1 MKLTE
6 KLQILAQ
13 FSAKEKLCILISTL
27 LSRLLAKIPASYQET
42 KRFFVKWRAAG
53 HDIKKIKDTNLV
65 SIRGEADLGDY
76 CFLVRRRTTD
86 VQVAQQVLMQKDY
99 QPLVDLIFRQR
110 QQQSIEYVVDAGANV
125 GYATIFFKKIFAR
138 SVCFAIEPDTD
149 NYGLLLENIRVNN
162 LENVF
167 PVKAALW
174 TSAKRLT
181 ISRSFRDGKE
191 WSISVA
197 ETDNNGI
204 GTTQGITVG
213 AFMEEHLLPRIDVL
227 KMDIEGAEA
236 FIFSTDAHP
245 EQFLP
250 KVRFLALEI
259 HEEKE
264 AREQILDALRES
276 HFEMS
281 FHDDMVFGVN
291 RSSCSR
297 SIEAF

>member
-13 FSAKEKLCILISTL
+13 FSAKEKLYILISTL
-27 LSRLLAKIPASYQET
+27 LSRLLAKIPADHQET
-42 KRFFVKWRAAG
+42 GRFFAKLRAAG
-53 HDIKKIKDTNLV
+53 HDIKKIKDANLV

-110 QQQSIEYVVDAGANV
+110 QQQSIEYIVDAGANV

-138 SVCFAIEPDTD
+138 SACFPVEPDTG

-174 TSAKRLT
+174 TSAKKLT

-204 GTTQGITVG
+204 GTIQGITVG

-236 FIFSTDAHP
+236 FIFSRDSHP
-245 EQFLP
+245 EQFLA

-264 AREQILDALRES
+264 ARKQILDALRES

-281 FHDDMVFGVN
+281 FHDDMVFALN
-291 RSSCSR
+291 RSF
-297 SIEAF
+297 ED